1 MPKKLLGINVLQA
14 AQKRIEWTF
23 DNFDKDRKYRIKIE
37 NFSEDQK
44 MKKLKEFLANFSSLL
59 KGIDIKRVGINRAII
74 IPLFDLLRRL
84 LMALS
89 FCFLYKQP
97 IIVILILISVQIIY
111 LSGHLHIMAFQ
122 SKQD

>member
-1 MPKKLLGINVLQA
+1 
-14 AQKRIEWTF
+14 
-23 DNFDKDRKYRIKIE
+23 
-37 NFSEDQK
+37 
-44 MKKLKEFLANFSSLL
+44 MKKLKEFLANFGSLL
-59 KGIDIKRVGINRAII
+59 EGIDIKRVGINRAII
-74 IPLFDLLRRL
+74 VPLFDLLRRL

-111 LSGHLHIMAFQ
+111 LSGHLHIMPFQ